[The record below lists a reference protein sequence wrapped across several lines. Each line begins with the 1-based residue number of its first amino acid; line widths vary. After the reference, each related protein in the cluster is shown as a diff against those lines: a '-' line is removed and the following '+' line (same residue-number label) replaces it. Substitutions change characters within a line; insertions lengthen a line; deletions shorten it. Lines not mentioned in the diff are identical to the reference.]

1 MLAELAGGLHERRLF
16 KTLRLAPTADTAEAQ
31 TRLDAVLQAAAVT
44 PAYLGTIDCVQIDA
58 YTDDEAIGVL
68 RSGGRVQQLVDAS
81 PVLRGLSR
89 ERFVHHRAYGPASS
103 RRSPT

>member
-1 MLAELAGGLHERRLF
+1 M
-16 KTLRLAPTADTAEAQ
+16 
-31 TRLDAVLQAAAVT
+31 LQAAAVA

-89 ERFVHHRAYGPASS
+89 ERFVHHRAIFPPSVRTRVVEALADL
-103 RRSPT
+103 T